1 MKVLFVERDV
11 EYIDPMNIQLLSALA
26 KQRGHSTFLTILSA
40 DDLDADLRRIKPD
53 LVAFSAKTGEHT
65 TYFRANERVKQYSPK
80 VFTIMGGPHP
90 TFFPGLI
97 QTHDF
102 DAVGVGECDE
112 GWQELLDALEA
123 GRSIDAIPNI
133 VTRANASKV
142 LRATTRAS
150 ELVQLAGAAAS
161 LRPEYDLEVDP
172 TFLRPRRTVLDSLP
186 FYDRELVYRK
196 THLARFPLRSFMSS
210 RGCPYQCTYCFEPK
224 FNVMYAGKGP
234 IYNRYSVKRLCAEL
248 AELKERW
255 PTQFI
260 KFYDDMFILDRKV
273 DAWLEEFAEV
283 YPREVGLPFFCLT
296 RANVLTRENLAA
308 LTRAGLHSLTMSI
321 EAGNEYIRNTIVK
334 RRMRQR
340 QIEDAYNL
348 CWENGI
354 VTFANT
360 ILGIPVRKEIMAQ
373 QGKTAI
379 DYDIESLDINI
390 RCRVT
395 YADFPVLHPYPGC
408 ELSEYAMRNGFFD
421 GDFDKLFFSYQ
432 AESPFTCFT
441 PREALMQKNL
451 SLLGPLCVMF
461 PGARWLR
468 NLTVNVLMKLP
479 LTKLYFFP
487 WYLAKGYLNIFRVYP
502 LKLSLWSL
510 ARNLAYSIQREW
522 RKRSPHKLMYR
533 KTLRLDRPTG
543 QTLGGPPPDPGS

>member
-80 VFTIMGGPHP
+80 IFTIMGGPHP

-97 QTHDF
+97 ETHDF

-161 LRPEYDLEVDP
+161 VRPEYDLEVDP
-172 TFLRPRRTVLDSLP
+172 TFLRPRRTVLDTLP

-321 EAGNEYIRNTIVK
+321 EAGNEYVRNTIVK
-334 RRMRQR
+334 RHMRQQ
-340 QIEDAYNL
+340 QIEDAYTL

-408 ELSEYAMRNGFFD
+408 ELTEYAVKHGFLD

-441 PREALMQKNL
+441 PKEALMQKNL

-461 PGARWLR
+461 PSARWLR

-522 RKRSPHKLMYR
+522 RKRSPHKLLYR

>member
-1 MKVLFVERDV
+1 LFVERDV
-11 EYIDPMNIQLLSALA
+11 EYIDPMNVMLLSALA
-26 KQRGHSTFLTILSA
+26 RQGGHATFLSVLSA
-40 DDLDADLRRIKPD
+40 GDLEADLRRVKPD

-65 TYFRANERVKQYSPK
+65 TYIRANDVVKAYGRSIL
-80 VFTIMGGPHP
+80 TIIGGPHP

-97 QTHDF
+97 RTHDF
-102 DAVGVGECDE
+102 DAVGVGECDDA
-112 GWQELLDALEA
+112 WRELLAALEA
-123 GRSIDAIPNI
+123 GREIDAIPNI
-133 VTRANASKV
+133 VTRSNSHKM
-142 LRATTRAS
+142 LRARKKAP

-161 LRPEYDLEVDP
+161 ARPEYDLEIDP
-172 TFLRPRRTVLDSLP
+172 EHLRPRKTVLDDLP
-186 FYDRELVYRK
+186 FYDRELVYAK
-196 THLARFPLRSFMSS
+196 THLRRFPLRSFMSS

-224 FNVMYAGKGP
+224 YNIMYAGKGP

-248 AELKERW
+248 RELVERW

-273 DAWLEEFAEV
+273 DPWLEEFAEV

-296 RANVLTRENLAA
+296 RANVLTEENLAA
-308 LTRAGLHSLTMSI
+308 LKRAGLHSLTMSI
-321 EAGNEYIRNTIVK
+321 EAGNEYVRNTIVK
-334 RRMRQR
+334 RHMKQE
-340 QIEDAYNL
+340 QIERAYDL
-348 CWENGI
+348 CEREGV

-360 ILGIPVRKEIMAQ
+360 ILGIPVRADVMQA
-373 QGKTAI
+373 QGKEPI

-408 ELSEYAMRNGFFD
+408 ELTEYAVRNGFFD

-432 AESPFTCFT
+432 AESPFSCFDART
-441 PREALMQKNL
+441 ARMQKNL
-451 SLLGPLCVMF
+451 SLLGPICVMF
-461 PGARWLR
+461 PRARWLR

-502 LKLSLWSL
+502 LTLSLPTLLGNVW
-510 ARNLAYSIQREW
+510 YSIQREW
-522 RKRSPHKLMYR
+522 RKRSPDKLLYR
-533 KTLRLDRPTG
+533 KQVRLDRPTV
-543 QTLGGPPPDPGS
+543 QTLGGPPPQP

>member
-26 KQRGHSTFLTILSA
+26 KQRGHSTFLSILSA

-65 TYFRANERVKQYSPK
+65 TYFRVNERVKQYSPK
-80 VFTIMGGPHP
+80 IFTIMGGPHP

-97 QTHDF
+97 ETHDV

-161 LRPEYDLEVDP
+161 VRPEYDLEVDP
-172 TFLRPRRTVLDSLP
+172 TFLRPRRTVLDTLP
-186 FYDRELVYRK
+186 FYDRELVYQK

-210 RGCPYQCTYCFEPK
+210 RGCPFQCTYCFEPK

-321 EAGNEYIRNTIVK
+321 EAGNEYVRNTIVK
-334 RRMRQR
+334 RHMRQQ
-340 QIEDAYNL
+340 QIEDAYTL

-360 ILGIPVRKEIMAQ
+360 ILGIPVRREIMAQ

-408 ELSEYAMRNGFFD
+408 ELTEYAVKHGFFD

-441 PREALMQKNL
+441 PTEALMQKNL
-451 SLLGPLCVMF
+451 SLLGPICVMF
-461 PGARWLR
+461 PDARWLR
-468 NLTVNVLMKLP
+468 NVTVNVLMKLP

-487 WYLAKGYLNIFRVYP
+487 WYLAKGYLNIVRVYP
-502 LKLSLWSL
+502 LRLSLWNL

-533 KTLRLDRPTG
+533 KTVRLDRPTG
-543 QTLGGPPPDPGS
+543 QTLGGPPPDPGG

>member
-80 VFTIMGGPHP
+80 IFTIMGGPHP

-97 QTHDF
+97 ETHDF

-161 LRPEYDLEVDP
+161 VRPEYDLEVDP
-172 TFLRPRRTVLDSLP
+172 TFLRPRRTVLDTLP

-321 EAGNEYIRNTIVK
+321 EAGNEYVRNTIVK
-334 RRMRQR
+334 RHMRQQ
-340 QIEDAYNL
+340 QIEDAYTL

-408 ELSEYAMRNGFFD
+408 ELTEYAVKHGFFD

-441 PREALMQKNL
+441 PKEALMQKNL

-461 PGARWLR
+461 PSARWLR

-522 RKRSPHKLMYR
+522 RKRSPHKLLYR